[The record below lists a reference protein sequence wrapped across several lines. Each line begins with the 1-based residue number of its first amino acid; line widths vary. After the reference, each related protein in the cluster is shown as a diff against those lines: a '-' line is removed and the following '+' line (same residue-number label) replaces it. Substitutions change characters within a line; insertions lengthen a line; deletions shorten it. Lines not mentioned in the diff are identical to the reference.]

1 MIYCVNKTPLAT
13 KDIIQLIDLAN
24 ELGFY
29 KLEDGK

>member
-1 MIYCVNKTPLAT
+1 MVYCVNKTPLTT
-13 KDIIQLIDLAN
+13 KDIIQLIDLVN